1 MPNASSISVVPTK
14 PKSCKP
20 FLLNVM
26 VMTPEANFKFE
37 VMVEKACTATN
48 DAVWKLVFD
57 LFKKKGTELVQI
69 VHVSFTAG
77 SDDENKGL
85 RRAAINGL
93 TEGAVKALKTDVFPV
108 AKAVGAAGGKRST
121 ARSAP
126 RNSANSKAAL
136 DNKKDPKISMSIL
149 KD

>member
-1 MPNASSISVVPTK
+1 MPANDSSISVVPTK
-14 PKSCKP
+14 PKGCKP

-37 VMVEKACTATN
+37 VTVEKACTATN

-85 RRAAINGL
+85 RRAALTGL
-93 TEGAVKALKTDVFPV
+93 TEASIKALKTDVFPV
-108 AKAVGAAGGKRST
+108 AKAVGQAGGNPTPAQTT
-121 ARSAP
+121 ALNA
-126 RNSANSKAAL
+126 AMSKAAVA
-136 DNKKDPKISMSIL
+136 NN
-149 KD
+149 

>member
-1 MPNASSISVVPTK
+1 MPANASSLSVVPTK

-37 VMVEKACTATN
+37 VMVEKACTSTN

-57 LFKKKGTELVQI
+57 LFKKSGTELVQI

-85 RRAAINGL
+85 RRAALTGL
-93 TEGAVKALKTDVFPV
+93 TEGAVKALKTDVFPT
-108 AKAVGAAGGKRST
+108 AKAVGLAGGT
-121 ARSAP
+121 ATAAQTAAL
-126 RNSANSKAAL
+126 NKGMSKAAVA
-136 DNKKDPKISMSIL
+136 NK
-149 KD
+149 

>member
-1 MPNASSISVVPTK
+1 MSANASSISVVPTK

-37 VMVEKACTATN
+37 VMVEKACTSTN

-57 LFKKKGTELVQI
+57 LFKKKGTELIQI

-77 SDDENKGL
+77 SDDEGKGL
-85 RRAAINGL
+85 RRAALAGL
-93 TEGAVKALKTDVFPV
+93 TESAVKALKTDVFPV
-108 AKAVGAAGGKRST
+108 AKAVGEAGGTPTPAQT
-121 ARSAP
+121 AALT
-126 RNSANSKAAL
+126 AAMSKAAQA
-136 DNKKDPKISMSIL
+136 NK
-149 KD
+149 

>member
-108 AKAVGAAGGKRST
+108 AKAVGAAGGK
-121 ARSAP
+121 AKP
-126 RNSANSKAAL
+126 RQSHPAKAAETK
-136 DNKKDPKISMSIL
+136 DTTGQKKH
-149 KD
+149 